1 MIINRWKPTGG
12 NNKFGGDQNI
22 IVSANVEGYIYHHH
36 ARTGTLID
44 KIYDPNANHLSMDF
58 SSDGKFLATG
68 AVDAQVRIYDP
79 ETRQLVKTFGRA
91 GWNT

>member
-1 MIINRWKPTGG
+1 
-12 NNKFGGDQNI
+12 
-22 IVSANVEGYIYHHH
+22 
-36 ARTGTLID
+36 
-44 KIYDPNANHLSMDF
+44 MDF